1 MRGFSATRPHR
12 APNGARTG
20 WWHPTRLESR
30 VLYGGMFK
38 SGGYSLALLGRR
50 FRANPPAVIHAHYGV
65 VAAQHRHLA
74 RSLGRPLVA
83 SFYGYDASRDQYV
96 GTRLWRARYRRLF
109 RDVAAVL
116 VEGPRMAERVAALGC
131 PAEKLHII
139 RLPADAAGLA
149 GVVRRPAD
157 TFRRGRGRPVRGEEG
172 LRHRRPGV
180 REGLPRLR
188 RAAAHDGRR
197 ASSRRSTGVWRGTRG
212 SRSRS
217 RWLGSLPFEQFMSQ
231 IASASVA
238 VFPSRPA
245 PDGDTEGGAPVTLIE
260 TQWLGV
266 PALVSEHDDL
276 PFVTAPS
283 ATEGLASD
291 GRGCLGR
298 RAPRPLRRPRA
309 ALRRWGRQEPPSSVR
324 ITRRKPTRRP
334 GRGSTPSFQGSP
346 RPWTE
351 RRRCGRSSSSSAAR
365 SSKRRRSPR
374 SSTACAPAGS
384 EPGRRCTASKQMLE
398 KYVGVSNVRCVSSC
412 TAALSLAMKILD
424 IGPGMR
430 CSCRP

>member
-1 MRGFSATRPHR
+1 MTTAELQRAADVEGGNGSGWTTPSAPWILHSTTLLGALPERWIETQVNAQREFDARVLGYSIAPGAQRR
-12 APNGARTG
+12 ANWLVASE
-20 WWHPTRLESR
+20 RLESR

-65 VAAQHRHLA
+65 AAAQHRHLA

-131 PAEKLHII
+131 PAEKLQII

-149 GVVRRPAD
+149 GVVRQPAD
-157 TFRRGRGRPVRGEEG
+157 TFVVVVAGRFVAKKGFDTGVRAFARALRGRDARLLMVGGGELEADYRRLARDEG
-172 LRHRRPGV
+172 ITEQV
-180 REGLPRLR
+180 
-188 RAAAHDGRR
+188 
-197 ASSRRSTGVWRGTRG
+197 T
-212 SRSRS
+212 
-217 RWLGSLPFEQFMSQ
+217 WLGSLPFEQFMSQ
-231 IASASVA
+231 IGSASVA

-283 ATEGLASD
+283 GPKAL
-291 GRGCLGR
+291 
-298 RAPRPLRRPRA
+298 PLMDVDA
-309 ALRRWGRQEPPSSVR
+309 WADALRTLYESPGLLAEMGEAGAAFVR
-324 ITRRKPTRRP
+324 ENH
-334 GRGSTPSFQGSP
+334 SP
-346 RPWTE
+346 QANATARE
-351 RRRCGRSSSSSAAR
+351 RLYAELSGMAL
-365 SSKRRRSPR
+365 
-374 SSTACAPAGS
+374 APDG
-384 EPGRRCTASKQMLE
+384 AS
-398 KYVGVSNVRCVSSC
+398 
-412 TAALSLAMKILD
+412 
-424 IGPGMR
+424 
-430 CSCRP
+430 